1 MNKITVTCVCG
12 EEVAVPM
19 RVAGAVLQ
27 SIVKKKR
34 DPEKLRE
41 QLRQA
46 AIKRWSHRIAKK

>member
-1 MNKITVTCVCG
+1 MKITVTCSCG
-12 EEVAVPM
+12 KEVPVPM

-27 SIVKKKR
+27 SVVKKKR

-46 AIKRWSHRIAKK
+46 AIKRWSQRIAKKH

>member
-1 MNKITVTCVCG
+1 
-12 EEVAVPM
+12 M

-27 SIVKKKR
+27 SVVKKKR

-46 AIKRWSHRIAKK
+46 AIKRWSHRISKK

>member
-12 EEVAVPM
+12 KEVVVPM

-46 AIKRWSHRIAKK
+46 AIKRWSHRISKK